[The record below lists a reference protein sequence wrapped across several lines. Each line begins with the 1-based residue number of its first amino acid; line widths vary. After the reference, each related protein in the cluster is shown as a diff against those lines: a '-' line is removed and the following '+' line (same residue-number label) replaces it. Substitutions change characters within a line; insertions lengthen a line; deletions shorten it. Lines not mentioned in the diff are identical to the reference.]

1 MRQIW
6 LILLLVPL
14 IAAGSCRRA
23 GNEFV
28 TVALSDKITGL
39 DTLSVSVAGA
49 SAERIRNLIFD
60 SLVKKNESFDYVGDM
75 AETIETLDGGT
86 TVKFT
91 LRDGIKFHNG
101 KAFTS
106 ADVKYTFDTLFN
118 SNGYKSKAFFDTV
131 DKKQEPH
138 ILGIDTPDVKT
149 VIFKIAKPS
158 LRTQLLSNLVAIPII
173 PEGTA
178 AQQNESPIGSGPFK
192 FTVYDASQNT
202 VDLEGFS
209 EYWNG
214 ATSIK
219 KLRVKTVT
227 DASALQSELTTGG
240 VDVAPNPNNLPPD
253 VIASFESQGSL
264 LVHKSPGSNVQY
276 LGFNTSGA
284 PLNNPKIRQAFGY
297 AIDRE
302 KIIKQL
308 LLDQATIANSVLPE
322 ASWAYIPGTVYTYD
336 PAKARQL
343 LAEAN
348 YKNEPIVFKYSSGNT
363 AVNQYAQAIMANLA
377 DAGFNIRV
385 EPLELATLLSQVAQG
400 QFQMNTGIWIGGNQD
415 PIFMRDLFTT
425 GKIPGEG
432 VSCCNRWRYKNPE
445 VDRVLEDAYNEQ
457 DREKAKLL
465 YQKAWELVSNDLP
478 LMPLW
483 YPSNIVVTNKRIG
496 NIKISPSGDWT
507 FIKDLT
513 VQ

>member
-1 MRQIW
+1 M
-6 LILLLVPL
+6 LIPL
-14 IAAGSCRRA
+14 IAAGACRRTSS
-23 GNEFV
+23 EFV
-28 TVALSDKITGL
+28 TVALPDKITGM

-49 SAERIRNLIFD
+49 SAERLRNLIFD
-60 SLVKKNESFDYVGDM
+60 SLVKKNEAFDYVGDM
-75 AETIETLDGGT
+75 AEAIETLDGGT
-86 TVKFT
+86 TIKFT

-101 KAFTS
+101 KAFSS

-131 DKKQEPH
+131 DKKPQAH
-138 ILGIDTPDVKT
+138 ITAIETPDAKT
-149 VIFKIAKPS
+149 VIFRIAKPS

-178 AQQNESPIGSGPFK
+178 QQQNDAPVGSGPFK
-192 FTVYDASQNT
+192 FTAFDASQNT
-202 VDLEGFS
+202 VDLESFP

-214 ATSIK
+214 PTSIK

-227 DASALQSELTTGG
+227 DASALQSELSTGG
-240 VDVAPNPNNLPPD
+240 VDVAPNPSNLPPD
-253 VIASFESQGSL
+253 VISALESRGSL
-264 LVHKSPGSNVQY
+264 SVHKSPGSNVQY
-276 LGFNTSGA
+276 LGFNTSA
-284 PLNNPKIRQAFGY
+284 PPLNDPKIRQAFGY

-302 KIIKQL
+302 KIIDQL
-308 LLDQATIANSVLPE
+308 LLDQATIAHSVLPE
-322 ASWAYIPGTVYTYD
+322 ASWAYVAGQAYTYD
-336 PAKARQL
+336 PARARQL

-377 DAGFNIRV
+377 DAGFNIQV

-400 QFQMNTGIWIGGNQD
+400 QFQMTTGIWVGGNQD
-415 PIFMRDLFTT
+415 PIFLRDLFTT

-432 VSCCNRWRYKNPE
+432 ASCCNRWRYKNPA
-445 VDRVLEDAYNEQ
+445 VDEVLEAAYGAQ
-457 DREKAKLL
+457 DREQAKQL
-465 YQKAWELVSNDLP
+465 YQRAWQLVSNDLP

-483 YPSNIVVTNKRIG
+483 YPSNIVVANKRIG